1 MLLIYVDTRY
11 RCVNL
16 QLVYVD
22 LCDKFVDLKFTNVD
36 TQLLQVNMRKNDNV
50 QLTFCRHVTYVAH
63 LHKVAC

>member
-36 TQLLQVNMRKNDNV
+36 TQLLQVNMRK
-50 QLTFCRHVTYVAH
+50 
-63 LHKVAC
+63 K